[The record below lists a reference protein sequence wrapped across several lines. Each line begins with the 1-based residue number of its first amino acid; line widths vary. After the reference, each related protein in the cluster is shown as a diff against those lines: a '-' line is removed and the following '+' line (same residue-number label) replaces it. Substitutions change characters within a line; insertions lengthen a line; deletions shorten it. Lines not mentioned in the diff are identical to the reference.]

1 MTPTSRYMQS
11 LLSVVLAGALV
22 APSWA
27 NDFVHPTSYPQSST
41 ETSTMTHP
49 SLPSD
54 GSTAFP
60 LEEQASSIVELPRS
74 MYFMTPSGEP
84 TQVAAG
90 SYVVETADTW
100 LQLTPVDG
108 ERFDKILLQ
117 AQHVQLDRP
126 MGSTQVELRT
136 SPEQHPDLHPLVLI
150 SSTGLAYEAV
160 GSESGVWPRWGWS
173 SIKKAAKKVGKG
185 IKKGAKSVGRA
196 GKKVGSGIKRG
207 AKSVG
212 RAGKKVGSGI
222 KRGARYAGR
231 KAKAGAKA
239 TGMAALKAGKKVVGT
254 AKKGVGA
261 VRSAGAWTGRKLGLP
276 IPSGPPLPMR
286 PPRVTNKDQRCQLPR
301 STNQG
306 DPCNPMRE
314 PQSFPL
320 ELAYRWAPI
329 YYQDT
334 ARKGLA
340 DYLAAFNYDGDWSG
354 TNNWDNIGRFPLKAY
369 VYYSVSETDS
379 HWYVIYSYYHPRDWA
394 TDLPTGRDNALGEH
408 ENDTEGVLTIIRKD
422 GSKFGKLEG
431 IVTYAHWDFYS
442 FVPKG
447 SPLRSGKEGVDGTLY
462 TDRHNRHQHPMI
474 ASEAFGHGIE
484 AWPKV
489 GLTNKKIKWGVPV
502 KIKLSRKMD
511 FKGGDGIVYYPSTA
525 NDQFPDVPKNKND
538 RYVSYA
544 LIDIFGEHGIWNQ
557 RSNPETFVDGVRFRS
572 DKSGGCGGSK
582 YDIQF
587 CETNSDTAPWG
598 WDDFDDPVKAG
609 IIATDP
615 AKLTKAYFKGLGKF
629 STRYVRNPYSSI
641 GSIQI
646 SAKKDNRKNMEMT
659 PLTFNKKMKKR

>member
-27 NDFVHPTSYPQSST
+27 NEFAHTTSYPQSST
-41 ETSTMTHP
+41 EKSTMTHSSMHP
-49 SLPSD
+49 D
-54 GSTAFP
+54 ASTSFT
-60 LEEQASSIVELPRS
+60 LEEQSRSIVDLPTS

-100 LQLTPVDG
+100 LQLTPVEG

-117 AQHVQLDRP
+117 AQQAQLDTSL
-126 MGSTQVELRT
+126 GSTQVELRT

-196 GKKVGSGIKRG
+196 GKKVGRGFKRG
-207 AKSVG
+207 AKSIG
-212 RAGKKVGSGI
+212 RAGKKVGSGV

-261 VRSAGAWTGRKLGLP
+261 VGSAGAWTGRKLGLP

-286 PPRVTNKDQRCQLPR
+286 PPRVTNKDRSCQLPR
-301 STNQG
+301 SANQN
-306 DPCNPMRE
+306 DPCNSMRE
-314 PQSFPL
+314 PKSFQL

-340 DYLAAFNYDGDWSG
+340 DYLAAFNYDGDWRG
-354 TNNWDNIGRFPLKAY
+354 TNNWDNIGKFRLKAY

-431 IVTYAHWDFYS
+431 MVTYAHWDFLLVRSQRKS
-442 FVPKG
+442 FAK
-447 SPLRSGKEGVDGTLY
+447 REGRG
-462 TDRHNRHQHPMI
+462 
-474 ASEAFGHGIE
+474 
-484 AWPKV
+484 
-489 GLTNKKIKWGVPV
+489 
-502 KIKLSRKMD
+502 
-511 FKGGDGIVYYPSTA
+511 
-525 NDQFPDVPKNKND
+525 
-538 RYVSYA
+538 
-544 LIDIFGEHGIWNQ
+544 
-557 RSNPETFVDGVRFRS
+557 
-572 DKSGGCGGSK
+572 
-582 YDIQF
+582 
-587 CETNSDTAPWG
+587 
-598 WDDFDDPVKAG
+598 
-609 IIATDP
+609 
-615 AKLTKAYFKGLGKF
+615 
-629 STRYVRNPYSSI
+629 
-641 GSIQI
+641 
-646 SAKKDNRKNMEMT
+646 
-659 PLTFNKKMKKR
+659 